1 MVFLTKRKQIAA
13 KIEAVEGTGETL
25 ADIDVIAP
33 IYNVEYAIDNIQ
45 NDRLEVVQ
53 PSFSRLSQVN
63 GEINA
68 TLTFSTELK
77 GSGTAG
83 TAPAHLSD
91 LLQACGMS
99 ETIVAVTSVT
109 YAPVTEDIPTITLE
123 MREGADDSVFKS
135 KKLIG
140 CRGTVKFVAAK
151 GGIVMC
157 EFEFKGKYVLPTDTV
172 AFAQPTPG
180 VIPKTF
186 LGVAFSVHG
195 VGTLNIQNLTVDM
208 ANEIIHRPDVNDATG
223 YMSALYV
230 GRQPKAEVDPEQ
242 VAVATI
248 DFFAKIRDNSEG
260 ILTYSLTGAAGNIM
274 VFTAPKAQFINLSDG
289 DSDSIRTE
297 ELEMSLNQDG
307 DEGDDEF
314 TIVFT

>member
-1 MVFLTKRKQIAA
+1 MVFLIKRKQIAV
-13 KIEAVEGTGETL
+13 KIEAVEGTEETL
-25 ADIDVIAP
+25 ADADAIAP
-33 IYNVEYAIDNIQ
+33 IYSPEYGVEPVQ

-53 PSFSRLSQVN
+53 ASFSHLSQVN

-68 TLTFSTELK
+68 SLTFSTELK

-83 TAPAHLSD
+83 TAPPHLSA
-91 LLQACGMS
+91 LFQACGLS
-99 ETIVAVTSVT
+99 ETVVPATSVT
-109 YAPVTEDIPTITLE
+109 YAPVTEDIPSVTME
-123 MREGADDSVFKS
+123 MREGTDGSVFKS
-135 KKLIG
+135 KKIIG
-140 CRGTVKFVAAK
+140 SRGTVKFVAVK

-172 AFAQPTPG
+172 AFAQPSPG

-186 LGVAFSVHG
+186 LGVGFSVHS
-195 VGTLNIQNLTVDM
+195 VGTLNIQNLTIDM

-223 YMSALYV
+223 FKSALYV

-260 ILTYSLTGAAGNIM
+260 VLTYALTGSAGNIM
-274 VFTAPKAQFINLSDG
+274 TFSAPKAQFINLSDG
-289 DSDSIRTE
+289 DSDSIRTQE
-297 ELEMSLNQDG
+297 MEMSLNQNG

>member
-1 MVFLTKRKQIAA
+1 MVFLTKRKQIAV
-13 KIEAVEGTGETL
+13 KIEAVEGVEETL

-33 IYNVEYAIDNIQ
+33 VYSPDYSIDNVQ

-68 TLTFSTELK
+68 TLSFSTELK
-77 GSGTAG
+77 GSGAAG
-83 TAPAHLSD
+83 TAPAHLTD
-91 LLQACGMS
+91 LLQACGLS
-99 ETIVAVTSVT
+99 ETIVPATSVT
-109 YAPVTEDIPTITLE
+109 YAPVTEDIPSVTLE
-123 MREGADDSVFKS
+123 MREGAEGSVFKS
-135 KKLIG
+135 KKLLG
-140 CRGTVKFVAAK
+140 ARGTVKFVAAK

-157 EFEFKGKYVLPTDTV
+157 EFEFKGKYVKPTDTV
-172 AFAQPTPG
+172 AFAQPSPG

-195 VGTLNIQNLTVDM
+195 VGTLNIQNLSIDM
-208 ANEIIHRPDVNDATG
+208 GNEIIHRPDVNDSTG
-223 YMSALYV
+223 YKSALYV

-242 VAVATI
+242 VAVATL

-260 ILTYSLTGAAGNIM
+260 ILTYALTGSAGNIM
-274 VFTAPKAQFINLSDG
+274 TFSAPKAQFINLSDG